1 LRFQTPFDRGID
13 TNGWVP
19 SKRKRIFA
27 ENYLNMEEV
36 VWYSI
41 PKFPT
46 YEINEQLEVRH
57 KVFKKIKSSFC
68 DDGYLK
74 INVDY
79 QGKKYKPYLHQ
90 IVAWVFVPNPENKPE
105 IHHIDCDSLNNHWTN
120 LLWVTRAEHRLIS
133 KQNGQIAHKLKPA
146 DVVDIRNNYSG
157 RKKEELALKYGVLPS
172 TIYLIATG
180 QSRQEV
186 PGGIIHPLKGITKKV
201 SNIDTGEVFKSVEEV
216 SVRTGM
222 HFKKLRRMLNGER
235 YNNTPFRYLG
245 EEYLSKEKP
254 VKIKICPFIPYAF
267 GAITTRKE
275 YKRSKNPFAQWKRVI
290 QYDLQGNE
298 IAIHRSIREAARS
311 VGAKDHKP
319 LQKLLNGR
327 GNNSFKKFKWGYTS

>member
-1 LRFQTPFDRGID
+1 MRFQTPFDRGID

-90 IVAWVFVPNPENKPE
+90 IVAWVFVPNPENKP
-105 IHHIDCDSLNNHWTN
+105 
-120 LLWVTRAEHRLIS
+120 
-133 KQNGQIAHKLKPA
+133 
-146 DVVDIRNNYSG
+146 
-157 RKKEELALKYGVLPS
+157 
-172 TIYLIATG
+172 
-180 QSRQEV
+180 
-186 PGGIIHPLKGITKKV
+186 
-201 SNIDTGEVFKSVEEV
+201 
-216 SVRTGM
+216 
-222 HFKKLRRMLNGER
+222 
-235 YNNTPFRYLG
+235 
-245 EEYLSKEKP
+245 
-254 VKIKICPFIPYAF
+254 
-267 GAITTRKE
+267 
-275 YKRSKNPFAQWKRVI
+275 
-290 QYDLQGNE
+290 
-298 IAIHRSIREAARS
+298 
-311 VGAKDHKP
+311 
-319 LQKLLNGR
+319 
-327 GNNSFKKFKWGYTS
+327 